1 MPRFQTLTSYLL
13 LIIHALLAFML
24 VFQEKVAIPIWLQ
37 PVGRMHPMLLHLP
50 IGLLILAGILWVFR
64 KEFEGTNFPKL
75 FSFLLSLTALTA
87 ALTALMGFFLSREEG
102 YTAELLNWH
111 KYTGIGL
118 SFLAYGLV
126 LLNQHF
132 IHRKKLINIALLIST
147 VLLIVTGHLG
157 ASLTHG
163 EDYLFPNK
171 DTNALLTITEDTP
184 VFEAAIQPI
193 LKAKCFQC
201 HNEQKTKGELLMTTL
216 TGLLKGGK
224 NGPIWVAGDALK
236 SHFLQRANLPLEDK
250 KHMPPKGKTQL
261 TPQEIGLLT
270 AWVQSGA
277 DVKKPIKALAVND
290 PLKKMIEA
298 QLSSTQPK
306 SVSQATMHTYNFD
319 AASEQSIEKLNTPFR
334 TVFAL
339 AHNSPALQA
348 DFFVRQ
354 AYKPEQLGQLS
365 EIKTQL
371 VALNLANMPI
381 KDEDLNTIAQFENL
395 EKLNLNNTA
404 ITGETLEKLKTLSKL
419 KSLSLSG
426 TKITKQSLQG
436 LSKLSSLQE
445 VFVWNTPISVQE
457 VTDLQKEYKQIHFEL
472 GYVPKA
478 TEMLKINP
486 PILVNEKFVLTDQT
500 PVTFKHP
507 LKGVTI
513 RYTLDGTV
521 PDTLLSPV
529 YKQPLSI
536 SNYTVVK
543 ARATKTNWYASDVI
557 EYTFFK
563 ANYRP
568 DSVVLLNE
576 PNPQYTGEG
585 AQTLVNRKK
594 GEPNDFKNKA
604 WLGYREKP
612 LEALFTFTKPTPI
625 KMVTVSTGKNISGF
639 IFPPASVEIWGGK
652 DKEHLTLLQKIIPE
666 QPTGNQAACIEAFQS
681 NLQENNYHVIKVVA
695 RPVAK
700 LPSWHTGK
708 GQPAWVFV
716 DEVFF
721 N

>member
-1 MPRFQTLTSYLL
+1 M
-13 LIIHALLAFML
+13 
-24 VFQEKVAIPIWLQ
+24 
-37 PVGRMHPMLLHLP
+37 
-50 IGLLILAGILWVFR
+50 
-64 KEFEGTNFPKL
+64 
-75 FSFLLSLTALTA
+75 
-87 ALTALMGFFLSREEG
+87 
-102 YTAELLNWH
+102 
-111 KYTGIGL
+111 
-118 SFLAYGLV
+118 
-126 LLNQHF
+126 
-132 IHRKKLINIALLIST
+132 
-147 VLLIVTGHLG
+147 
-157 ASLTHG
+157 
-163 EDYLFPNK
+163 
-171 DTNALLTITEDTP
+171 
-184 VFEAAIQPI
+184 
-193 LKAKCFQC
+193 
-201 HNEQKTKGELLMTTL
+201 
-216 TGLLKGGK
+216 
-224 NGPIWVAGDALK
+224 AGDALK